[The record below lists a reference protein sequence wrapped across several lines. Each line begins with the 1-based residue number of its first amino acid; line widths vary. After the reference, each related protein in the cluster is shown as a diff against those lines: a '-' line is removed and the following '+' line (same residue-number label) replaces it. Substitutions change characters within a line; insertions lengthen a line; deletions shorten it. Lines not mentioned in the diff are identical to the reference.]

1 MCNVLNVP
9 EEKKGNNLMKK
20 IIMVMLAL
28 GLKELY
34 FGFKFH

>member
-1 MCNVLNVP
+1 MCNVLNLP
-9 EEKKGNNLMKK
+9 EGKKDNNLMEK